1 MQMRPPQKNRNQR
14 NKNNR
19 KPSSGNNVNRV
30 YESNGPEGKVRG
42 TPQQVVEKYL
52 QLARDAQSANDR
64 VLAESF
70 FQFAE
75 HYIRVLNVAQQQSE
89 ERRQQMQQ
97 EGARQD
103 QDGARDS
110 DDNDGDDN
118 DGDGG
123 DDYGVQQVAQ
133 HRPQRAEAPQP
144 DHEPRVDR
152 ADRPREEF
160 PRQERQQNERPR
172 HERRAEADRPAP
184 QPAVEALATIET
196 DDEAA
201 SGPIATPEDHSVV
214 DAPKPRRRTRRA
226 APKTEATPVDPAA

>member
-97 EGARQD
+97 DGARQD
-103 QDGARDS
+103 QDGGRDS
-110 DDNDGDDN
+110 DDSDGDGDD
-118 DGDGG
+118 GDSGE
-123 DDYGVQQVAQ
+123 DYGAQQVAGHRQQ
-133 HRPQRAEAPQP
+133 HAEAPQP
-144 DHEPRVDR
+144 DHEPR
-152 ADRPREEF
+152 ADRPRDEA
-160 PRQERQQNERPR
+160 PREERQRHERPR
-172 HERRAEADRPAP
+172 HERRAETDRPAP

-201 SGPIATPEDHSVV
+201 AGPIATPEDHSVA
-214 DAPKPRRRTRRA
+214 DAPKPRRRTRRV